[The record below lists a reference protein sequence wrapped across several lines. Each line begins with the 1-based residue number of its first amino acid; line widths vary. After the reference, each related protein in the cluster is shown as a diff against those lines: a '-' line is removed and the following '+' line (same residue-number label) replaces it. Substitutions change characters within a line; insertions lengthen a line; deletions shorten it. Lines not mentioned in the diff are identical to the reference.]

1 MVGGCHRRSVAGL
14 MRGRDRVCTRVRH
27 WGVPVLLITG
37 DDESILAEELGT
49 RIHEALG
56 GADRSLVLD
65 DFDADR
71 STVEERELAVRAAV
85 DAASTLAL
93 FSDHRVV
100 VLRHIDAATV
110 DVLQPLVDYLAN
122 PIESTHLIL
131 TAAGRVAKSIS
142 DAVKKAGG
150 TTVSTSVGDK
160 AQERE
165 VWLRE
170 QLESAGLR
178 MDPAAISAVA
188 DRLGADIGRFPGVL
202 ETLVSTYGT
211 SKKLSRDEVVPFL
224 GEAGTVSM
232 FKLTDAIDSGDV
244 PGALSV
250 LHRLSDA
257 GGMHALQVLKFLH
270 THYVR
275 IVRLD
280 GADVNG
286 PADAMAL
293 LGLKHEYPAKKALA
307 QLDRLGSDGVRDALQ
322 LLADADVHLRGGRDW
337 PGELVMEVLVA
348 RLAKLSARR
357 ARSVRRSRL

>member
-1 MVGGCHRRSVAGL
+1 M
-14 MRGRDRVCTRVRH
+14 
-27 WGVPVLLITG
+27 LITG
-37 DDESILAEELGT
+37 DDESILVEELGT

-71 STVEERELAVRAAV
+71 STIDEREAAVRAAV

-122 PIESTHLIL
+122 PIDSTHLLL
-131 TAAGRVAKSIS
+131 TASGKVAKSIT
-142 DAVKKAGG
+142 DAIKKAGG
-150 TTVSTSVGDK
+150 TSVSTSVGDK

-170 QLESAGLR
+170 QLEVAGVR
-178 MDPAAISAVA
+178 MDPAAISAISE
-188 DRLGADIGRFPGVL
+188 RFGADIGRFPGL
-202 ETLVSTYGT
+202 LDTLTSAYGT
-211 SKKLSRDEVVPFL
+211 SKKLTRDDVVPFL
-224 GEAGTVSM
+224 GEAGAVSM

-244 PGALSV
+244 PGALAV
-250 LHRLSDA
+250 LHRLSEA

-270 THYVR
+270 SHYVR
-275 IVRLD
+275 MVRLD
-280 GADVNG
+280 GADVSSA
-286 PADAMAL
+286 ADAMQL
-293 LGLKHEYPAKKALA
+293 LGLKHEFPAKKALA
-307 QLDRLGSDGVRDALQ
+307 QLDRLGADGTRDALQ

-337 PGELVMEVLVA
+337 PAELVMEVLVA
-348 RLAKLSARR
+348 RLTKLSSRRVKSGRR
-357 ARSVRRSRL
+357 ARL

>member
-1 MVGGCHRRSVAGL
+1 M
-14 MRGRDRVCTRVRH
+14 
-27 WGVPVLLITG
+27 LITG
-37 DDESILAEELGT
+37 DDESILVEELGT

-71 STVEERELAVRAAV
+71 STIDEREAAVRAAV

-122 PIESTHLIL
+122 PIDSTHLLL
-131 TAAGRVAKSIS
+131 TASGKVAKSIT
-142 DAVKKAGG
+142 DAIKKAGG
-150 TTVSTSVGDK
+150 TSVSTSVGDK

-170 QLESAGLR
+170 QLEVAGVR
-178 MDPAAISAVA
+178 MDPAAISAISE
-188 DRLGADIGRFPGVL
+188 RLGADIGRFPGL
-202 ETLVSTYGT
+202 LDTLTSAYGT
-211 SKKLSRDEVVPFL
+211 SKKLTRDDVVPFL
-224 GEAGTVSM
+224 GEAGAVSM

-244 PGALSV
+244 PGALAV
-250 LHRLSDA
+250 LHRLSEA

-270 THYVR
+270 SHYVR
-275 IVRLD
+275 MVRLD
-280 GADVNG
+280 GADVSSA
-286 PADAMAL
+286 ADAMQL
-293 LGLKHEYPAKKALA
+293 LGLKHEFPAKKALA
-307 QLDRLGSDGVRDALQ
+307 QLDRLGADGTRDALQ

-337 PGELVMEVLVA
+337 PAELVMEVLVA
-348 RLAKLSARR
+348 RLTKLSSRRVKSGRR
-357 ARSVRRSRL
+357 ARL